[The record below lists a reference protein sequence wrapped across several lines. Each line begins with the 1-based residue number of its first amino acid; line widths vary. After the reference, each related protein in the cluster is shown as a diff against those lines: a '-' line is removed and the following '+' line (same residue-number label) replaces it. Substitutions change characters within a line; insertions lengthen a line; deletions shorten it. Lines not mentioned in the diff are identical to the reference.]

1 MATSVHPDLAEVPLT
16 SVLAAL
22 ADPLRLGIVRLLADG
37 AERQCGELDTPVSK
51 STLSHHMKVLRMA
64 GVIRARSEGTR
75 CYAHLRRE
83 ELDERFPGLLNAG
96 PRAPRGG
103 LTKGGGPQPL
113 HARRPL
119 PSGVDAHVLAPH
131 RSACVPEDA
140 HVRSAGNR

>member
-83 ELDERFPGLLNAG
+83 ELDERFPGLLNAT
-96 PRAPRGG
+96 PRAQDRGAPRVG
-103 LTKGGGPQPL
+103 LKE
-113 HARRPL
+113 RRP
-119 PSGVDAHVLAPH
+119 AAAPCPPAAAFW
-131 RSACVPEDA
+131 R
-140 HVRSAGNR
+140 

>member
-83 ELDERFPGLLNAG
+83 ELDERFPGLLNAILNAQDHG
-96 PRAPRGG
+96 AMQVG
-103 LTKGGGPQPL
+103 LT
-113 HARRPL
+113 
-119 PSGVDAHVLAPH
+119 
-131 RSACVPEDA
+131 
-140 HVRSAGNR
+140 

>member
-83 ELDERFPGLLNAG
+83 ELDERFPGL
-96 PRAPRGG
+96 PPAPRPPGAGG
-103 LTKGGGPQPL
+103 AREGGQKG
-113 HARRPL
+113 RRP
-119 PSGVDAHVLAPH
+119 PAAPCPPAAAFW
-131 RSACVPEDA
+131 R
-140 HVRSAGNR
+140 

>member
-51 STLSHHMKVLRMA
+51 STLSHRTA

-83 ELDERFPGLLNAG
+83 ELDERFPGLLNAILNAQDHG
-96 PRAPRGG
+96 ATQVG
-103 LTKGGGPQPL
+103 LK
-113 HARRPL
+113 
-119 PSGVDAHVLAPH
+119 
-131 RSACVPEDA
+131 
-140 HVRSAGNR
+140 

>member
-83 ELDERFPGLLNAG
+83 ELDERFPGLLTPVHTAQDRG
-96 PRAPRGG
+96 APRAG
-103 LTKGGGPQPL
+103 LK
-113 HARRPL
+113 
-119 PSGVDAHVLAPH
+119 
-131 RSACVPEDA
+131 
-140 HVRSAGNR
+140 

>member
-37 AERQCGELDTPVSK
+37 AERQCGELDTPISK

-83 ELDERFPGLLNAG
+83 ELDERFPGLLNAILNAQDHG
-96 PRAPRGG
+96 ATQVG
-103 LTKGGGPQPL
+103 LK
-113 HARRPL
+113 
-119 PSGVDAHVLAPH
+119 
-131 RSACVPEDA
+131 
-140 HVRSAGNR
+140 